1 LDGNG
6 NVFVTGDS
14 RGTGS
19 GRDYAT
25 IMYSSAGVPL
35 WTNRYSGPAF
45 AGYAGDVATSL
56 AVDSSGNV
64 IVTGASDRLGDS
76 DFPYFD
82 FATIKYSNAGVPLWT
97 NRCNLPGYDNAYARA
112 LVVDANGNVFVT
124 GYSERYVF
132 YNRDV
137 ATVAYSSTGGSL
149 WTNRY
154 DGPGHWED
162 EALSIAVD
170 LSGNVFV
177 SGNSY
182 GTNNNSD
189 FATIAYS
196 GGGVPLWTNRFV
208 GLVDDW
214 DSASAVAVDGSGNVI
229 VTGWSRTTSNGSGS
243 DFVTIKFSAVSP
255 PAPSL
260 TIQRTPTNTVVI
272 SWPSPSTGFQLQQNT
287 NPLSSVNWS
296 NVTDTIQDDGTKR
309 FIMVNRPAGNRF
321 YRLVKP

>member
-97 NRCNLPGYDNAYARA
+97 NLYISPGYDNAYANA
-112 LVVDANGNVFVT
+112 LAVDSSGNVFVT
-124 GYSERYVF
+124 GYLERYAS
-132 YNRDV
+132 YARDI
-137 ATVAYSSTGGSL
+137 ATVAYSSAGAPL
-149 WTNRY
+149 WTNRH
-154 DGPGHWED
+154 DGPGHWDD
-162 EALSIAVD
+162 EALSIALD
-170 LSGNVFV
+170 NNGNVFV
-177 SGNSY
+177 AGDSY

-189 FATIAYS
+189 FVTLAYS
-196 GGGVPLWTNRFV
+196 GAGAPLWTNRFR
-208 GLVDDW
+208 GPVDDY
-214 DSASAVAVDGSGNVI
+214 DAAMAVAVNGSGNVL
-229 VTGWSRTTSNGSGS
+229 VTGWSRTTTNGT
-243 DFVTIKFSAVSP
+243 DFVTIKYSSLSP
-255 PAPSL
+255 PPVPSL
-260 TIQRTPTNTVVI
+260 AIRRTTTNTVVI
-272 SWPSPSTGFQLQQNT
+272 SWASPSTGFVLQQNT
-287 NPLSSVNWS
+287 NQLGSVTWI
-296 NVTDTIQDDGTKR
+296 NVNGAVQDNGT
-309 FIMVNRPAGNRF
+309 NRSMIANPSAGSRF
-321 YRLVKP
+321 YRLFKP